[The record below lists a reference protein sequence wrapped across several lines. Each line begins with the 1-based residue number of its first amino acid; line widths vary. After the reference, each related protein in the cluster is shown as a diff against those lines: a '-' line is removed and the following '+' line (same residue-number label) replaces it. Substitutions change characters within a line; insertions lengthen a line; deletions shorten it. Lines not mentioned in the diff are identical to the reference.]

1 MFAQVVFLSAIL
13 AMAHAGGLLSGG
25 YGIGGGLGGGY
36 GNGYGLGGGLSIQ
49 GGLLGGS
56 GIGGGL
62 GRGYGNGYG
71 LGGGL
76 SIQGGHGI
84 AVANQAVVDTWAPPK
99 YEYQY
104 GVEDGHTGDYKQQ
117 QESRI
122 GDLTHSEYGLAEK
135 DRKIQVSRVIASSVP
150 VARGHGY
157 Y

>member
-1 MFAQVVFLSAIL
+1 
-13 AMAHAGGLLSGG
+13 MAHAGGLLSGG
-25 YGIGGGLGGGY
+25 YGIGGGWGMDMVMAME
-36 GNGYGLGGGLSIQ
+36 
-49 GGLLGGS
+49 GS
-56 GIGGGL
+56 G
-62 GRGYGNGYG
+62 YDWKA
-71 LGGGL
+71 
-76 SIQGGHGI
+76 SGI
-84 AVANQAVVDTWAPPK
+84 LVGVVLDVDMAPPK

-122 GDLTHSEYGLAEK
+122 GDLTHSDYGLAEK

>member
-1 MFAQVVFLSAIL
+1 
-13 AMAHAGGLLSGG
+13 MAHAGGLLSGG
-25 YGIGGGLGGGY
+25 YA
-36 GNGYGLGGGLSIQ
+36 
-49 GGLLGGS
+49 
-56 GIGGGL
+56 IGGGL

-76 SIQGGHGI
+76 SIQGGLLGGSGYGGGLGRGYGDGYGVGGGLSIQGGHGI
-84 AVANQAVVDTWAPPK
+84 VDTWAPPK

-122 GDLTHSEYGLAEK
+122 GDLTHSDYGLAEK
-135 DRKIQVSRVIASSVP
+135 DRKIQVSRVIASSP
-150 VARGHGY
+150 VGRGHGY